1 MFKVMCPICWH
12 EETFRALKQGTE
24 PIRDDISMLLW
35 HRPDGG
41 VRTQNCTIWD
51 GGCWR
56 CEICDISLP
65 PRMAAMM
72 IDAVLRVSDPDSDSF
87 NGETFEDAYKAAKGG
102 SHNYVDLLINP
113 KRRRKPGRL

>member
-1 MFKVMCPICWH
+1 MLKVMCPICWH
-12 EETFRALKQGTE
+12 EETFRALKQNTE
-24 PIRDDISMLLW
+24 PIRDDTPMMLW

-51 GGCWR
+51 GGNWR

-72 IDAVLRVSDPDSDSF
+72 IDAVLRVSDPDSDLF
-87 NGETFEDAYKAAKGG
+87 NGETFEEACEAAKGG
-102 SHNYVDLLINP
+102 PSAGFRP
-113 KRRRKPGRL
+113 FQ